1 MPNFN
6 YLKKYEVKS
15 DKTFEYEIDELD
27 SNPTLIMVPA
37 TSENKLYYNQ
47 ILKKQAKNPM
57 KALKNMNRAT
67 VKKNR
72 DHDRKLFPLYVI
84 KGWKG
89 VIDTD
94 KKPVEFNMDNCF
106 EFLLALPDWIFD
118 KIRNYAASPENFI
131 EDEVIE
137 DLSKNSAS
145 SSSGIS
151 DTKEMDSP
159 LKLQEQKEENSQDG
173 MLKNPSSWE

>member
-6 YLKKYEVKS
+6 YLNRYNVNS

-37 TSENKLYYNQ
+37 TSENKLYYNH
-47 ILKKQAKNPM
+47 ILKKSAKNPM
-57 KALKNMNRAT
+57 KALKNMSAGT
-67 VKKNR
+67 IKKNR

-84 KGWKG
+84 KDWKG
-89 VIDTD
+89 VIDSD
-94 KKPVEFNMDNCF
+94 NIPVEFNKDNCF
-106 EFLLALPDWIFD
+106 EFLCALPDWIFD

-145 SSSGIS
+145 SSSGTS
-151 DTKEMDSP
+151 DMSGTDSQS
-159 LKLQEQKEENSQDG
+159 KLPEPKEEVSQSGSATNQNSMG
-173 MLKNPSSWE
+173 